1 MNKISKAEY
10 RVDREVDRLFAE
22 SPPAYEELCTNPITG
37 GHYLGGIDPV
47 KLQKEQA
54 RRALLARAW
63 FAINGPVNAQP
74 LPLSDIEIE
83 GRRYLQHGL
92 RTGDHANN
100 LLSHIVAGFAG
111 TLQSLDWDFG
121 SCPTFKDFAR
131 GVMAMEHNN
140 EFGMSK
146 FFHQFFQL
154 DEILRLKKSYPPRH
168 LDGLS
173 PIYAFHWQPPNRHAA
188 TMVSYRRYLAR
199 IDGGNHRG
207 MAN

>member
-22 SPPAYEELCTNPITG
+22 GPPMFSEVRTNPITG
-37 GHYLGGIDPV
+37 GHYLAGIDPV
-47 KLQKEQA
+47 EPQKEQA
-54 RRALLARAW
+54 RRALLAREW
-63 FAINGPVNAQP
+63 FAINGPADAQP

-83 GRRYLQHGL
+83 DRRYGQHGL

-173 PIYAFHWQPPNRHAA
+173 PNYAFHWQPPKCHAE
-188 TMVSYRRYLAR
+188 TMAAYRRTLAR
-199 IDGGNHRG
+199 KSSRHEAQN
-207 MAN
+207 